1 MLILAHL
8 QKSDVRPQAARFDP
22 PVGALPEP
30 HAADQVRLVGGALAA
45 MFLAVGGQLASLA
58 WKADAVV
65 PTAAMIDPVATSF
78 SRPDIVDRSG
88 RLLATDVEVHSLY
101 ADPARVQD
109 ADEAVEKLAALLPG
123 LDEAELRKSLA
134 DSTKRF
140 AWVRRGLTPKVAQT
154 VHDLGLPGFGF
165 RKELRRAYP
174 LGALAGHVLGRVDAD
189 NKGIA
194 GVESY
199 IDEHVG
205 IDAVHATRPS
215 DRAPV
220 RLSIDMAVQAGLE
233 AELSDAMTRYGTAA
247 AGAVLM
253 DAITGEIVAAASLPR
268 VEPARAADVTD
279 PAKRDRLQSGTYE
292 LGSIFKLMTIA
303 MALDRKQAT
312 LGTMVDVRIPLNVGR
327 FEIKDL
333 HAAGRQLSVSEI
345 FLRSSNVGAAML
357 ALDAGTPAQKE
368 FLAKAGLLGAMTT
381 EAGMVAAPRLPQH
394 WERAETIT
402 ISYGHGLA
410 VAPLQFAA
418 GAAALVN
425 GGLSVTPTYLVRN
438 IMNEAPPSTRVISA
452 SASRDIRTVMRA
464 NVTDASGT
472 GHRADVEGFEVGGK
486 TGTADIA
493 GPRGYRQGG
502 VISSFLAAFPM
513 SSPRYVALVLLFEPK
528 PSSETGGK
536 VLAGLTAA
544 PVTAGIVRRVGP
556 LLELPYN
563 SHAQP

>member
-1 MLILAHL
+1 
-8 QKSDVRPQAARFDP
+8 
-22 PVGALPEP
+22 
-30 HAADQVRLVGGALAA
+30 
-45 MFLAVGGQLASLA
+45 
-58 WKADAVV
+58 
-65 PTAAMIDPVATSF
+65 
-78 SRPDIVDRSG
+78 
-88 RLLATDVEVHSLY
+88 
-101 ADPARVQD
+101 
-109 ADEAVEKLAALLPG
+109 
-123 LDEAELRKSLA
+123 
-134 DSTKRF
+134 
-140 AWVRRGLTPKVAQT
+140 
-154 VHDLGLPGFGF
+154 
-165 RKELRRAYP
+165 
-174 LGALAGHVLGRVDAD
+174 
-189 NKGIA
+189 
-194 GVESY
+194 
-199 IDEHVG
+199 
-205 IDAVHATRPS
+205 
-215 DRAPV
+215 
-220 RLSIDMAVQAGLE
+220 
-233 AELSDAMTRYGTAA
+233 
-247 AGAVLM
+247 
-253 DAITGEIVAAASLPR
+253 
-268 VEPARAADVTD
+268 
-279 PAKRDRLQSGTYE
+279 

-556 LLELPYN
+556 LLELPN
-563 SHAQP
+563 ISHAQP

>member
-8 QKSDVRPQAARFDP
+8 QKSDVRPQAARLDP

-233 AELSDAMTRYGTAA
+233 AELSDAMTLRDRRGRRRADGRHYGRDCRGCFPASRGT
-247 AGAVLM
+247 GARRRRHRS
-253 DAITGEIVAAASLPR
+253 GQ
-268 VEPARAADVTD
+268 ARP
-279 PAKRDRLQSGTYE
+279 PAKRNL
-292 LGSIFKLMTIA
+292 
-303 MALDRKQAT
+303 
-312 LGTMVDVRIPLNVGR
+312 
-327 FEIKDL
+327 
-333 HAAGRQLSVSEI
+333 
-345 FLRSSNVGAAML
+345 
-357 ALDAGTPAQKE
+357 
-368 FLAKAGLLGAMTT
+368 
-381 EAGMVAAPRLPQH
+381 
-394 WERAETIT
+394 
-402 ISYGHGLA
+402 
-410 VAPLQFAA
+410 
-418 GAAALVN
+418 
-425 GGLSVTPTYLVRN
+425 
-438 IMNEAPPSTRVISA
+438 
-452 SASRDIRTVMRA
+452 
-464 NVTDASGT
+464 
-472 GHRADVEGFEVGGK
+472 
-486 TGTADIA
+486 
-493 GPRGYRQGG
+493 
-502 VISSFLAAFPM
+502 
-513 SSPRYVALVLLFEPK
+513 
-528 PSSETGGK
+528 
-536 VLAGLTAA
+536 
-544 PVTAGIVRRVGP
+544 
-556 LLELPYN
+556 
-563 SHAQP
+563 